1 MLSNKRHL
9 QEYAID
15 PVEIIFSM
23 LSQWKAVLLVSLI
36 AAIAVSGMKYIRD
49 VKNYNS
55 AANAQQDEVTVAEDK
70 DEQIES
76 IYSGLADND
85 RLIVE
90 QTMRLRNSLEAKNKY
105 MNDSVLMHLNPYNVK
120 VLSFT

>member
-15 PVEIIFSM
+15 PVEILFSM

-90 QTMRLRNSLEAKNKY
+90 QTMRLRNSLEAKNK
-105 MNDSVLMHLNPYNVK
+105 
-120 VLSFT
+120 